1 MFSVIIPAA
10 GRGTRMK
17 QDVPKALTP
26 FMGTTFL
33 GWQLQKVKSVAE
45 KIYVVVSAEHFELF
59 AHYRSLHNLTFEI
72 VVQGSGKGS
81 YFAVKTAVKSI
92 QTRYVVVCWVDQVGI
107 SESLILRACNSVQIK
122 GVDAIIPLVHKNHPY
137 VKIHRS
143 DVGKLMRWE
152 YRREGDNPSP
162 GFSDVGL
169 FVLNTKKLI
178 KATNSLSDEAKMASP
193 VTQELNFLDFL
204 CEFGKIN
211 EIHYV
216 TTEDAL
222 NSVAVNT
229 RHELSRAE
237 LLVSKTR
244 NQRIFS
250 IIIPS
255 YNEAARLPDLLSQ
268 IQKLSDEIRNQDE
281 FNIEVVFVD
290 DGSNDNTRE
299 LLSNKPF
306 LYVYQKNSG
315 KGSAVKL
322 GVSHSKGDYIIV
334 LDADGE
340 YLVNEIPL
348 LISCVLKNPTS
359 VVYGSRYL
367 KKSLLKIRL
376 VPLPGQSILNLYFSH
391 FLSLTIGIRFR
402 RIITDSLTGFKVYP
416 RDIYLAIDPATKGFE
431 TDHELSK
438 SIIISGIPIVEIQ
451 VSYLPRTR
459 AEGKKISVI
468 DAFKALKIW
477 LT

>member
-1 MFSVIIPAA
+1 M
-10 GRGTRMK
+10 
-17 QDVPKALTP
+17 
-26 FMGTTFL
+26 
-33 GWQLQKVKSVAE
+33 
-45 KIYVVVSAEHFELF
+45 
-59 AHYRSLHNLTFEI
+59 
-72 VVQGSGKGS
+72 
-81 YFAVKTAVKSI
+81 
-92 QTRYVVVCWVDQVGI
+92 
-107 SESLILRACNSVQIK
+107 
-122 GVDAIIPLVHKNHPY
+122 
-137 VKIHRS
+137 
-143 DVGKLMRWE
+143 
-152 YRREGDNPSP
+152 
-162 GFSDVGL
+162 
-169 FVLNTKKLI
+169 
-178 KATNSLSDEAKMASP
+178 
-193 VTQELNFLDFL
+193 
-204 CEFGKIN
+204 
-211 EIHYV
+211 
-216 TTEDAL
+216 
-222 NSVAVNT
+222 
-229 RHELSRAE
+229 
-237 LLVSKTR
+237 LVSKTR

-468 DAFKALKIW
+468 DASKALKIW